1 MMDKREWKERAQSAE
16 LKLKRVLE
24 RTAWHR
30 NFLVSIN
37 DYEKACICSDIIYSQ
52 DDEEGENN

>member
-1 MMDKREWKERAQSAE
+1 MSNDKREWKERAEMAE
-16 LKLKRVLE
+16 LKLKRVID

-30 NFLVSIN
+30 AFFIQDK

-52 DDEEGENN
+52 DDEVNP